1 VIARYHRLAG
11 DDVFFLMG
19 NDEHSQNVAKAARE
33 AGIDPTAY
41 CDELEGEF
49 LKAWAALDVSFDDFI
64 RTTRPSHKATVR
76 DLLDRMNAKGDLYK
90 DKYEGWYCVG
100 CEAFI
105 PEKDLVDGECANHG
119 KKPDWIEEENWFFRL
134 SNYAEALKSHYAAHP
149 EFVRPEKY
157 RNEMLALLDDGL
169 TDVSASR
176 QGTDWG
182 VQFPFDESVVTYVW
196 FDALPNYLS
205 GVGFGSDP
213 EQYARFWPADVH
225 VIGKDIT
232 RFHCLLWPAM
242 LMSADIDL
250 PKTVNV
256 HGFITMDGKKLSKS
270 LGTIIDPIE
279 EAADWGADPIR
290 YFLMREMSWGRD
302 GDYSRKR
309 LGERY
314 QHDLGNDLGNLL
326 NRVLNMA
333 SKYVGGRVTPPAEP
347 DYENPLLA
355 TTERAREKYVNAM
368 EDLDPQGAIL
378 AVWEIV
384 TRANGY
390 VDETKPWAL
399 VKEEGGA
406 AQVAAVLHDLVEA
419 LRHIVVYLYPVMPG
433 RMAAAYEQLGLGDI
447 ATVTLADLEEFAFP
461 GGVTLS
467 KGEPLFP
474 RRD

>member
-33 AGIDPTAY
+33 EGLDPLAF
-41 CDELEGEF
+41 CDRMEPLFRE
-49 LKAWAALDVSFDDFI
+49 AWAALDLTFDDFI
-64 RTTRPSHKATVR
+64 RTTEPRHVETVKN
-76 DLLDRMNAKGDLYK
+76 LLDRFHAKGDLYK

-105 PEKDLVDGECANHG
+105 LEKDLVDGECANHRR
-119 KKPDWIEEENWFFRL
+119 KPDWITEENYFFRL
-134 SNYAEALKSHYAAHP
+134 GNYTEILKEHYAKHP
-149 EFVRPEKY
+149 EFVTPAGH
-157 RNEMLALLDDGL
+157 RNQMLAFLEDGL
-169 TDVSASR
+169 IDVSVSR
-176 QGTDWG
+176 QGADWG
-182 VQFPFDESVVTYVW
+182 VHFPFDESAATYVW
-196 FDALPNYLS
+196 FDALMNYLT
-205 GVGFGSDP
+205 GVGFSDDA
-213 EQYARFWPADVH
+213 EMFDRYWPADVH

-232 RFHCLLWPAM
+232 RFHCLIWPAM
-242 LMSADIDL
+242 LISAGIPL
-250 PKTVNV
+250 PKRISV
-256 HGFITMDGKKLSKS
+256 HGFISVDGQKLSKS

-290 YFLMREMSWGRD
+290 YFLMRETSWGKD

-333 SKYVGGRVTPPAEP
+333 SRYLDGPVTAPGEV
-347 DYENPLLA
+347 DYENSLLA
-355 TTERAREKYVNAM
+355 ATERAREDYINAM
-368 EDLDPQGAIL
+368 EAFDPQGAIL
-378 AVWEIV
+378 AVWKIV
-384 TRANGY
+384 ARANGY

-399 VKEEGGA
+399 AKEEGGGA
-406 AQVAAVLHDLVEA
+406 KVADVLYYLVES

-447 ATVTLADLEEFAFP
+447 KAVTLADLEDFAFP
-461 GGVTLS
+461 GGVTLT

>member
-19 NDEHSQNVAKAARE
+19 NDEHSQNVAKAARKK
-33 AGIDPTAY
+33 GLDPQAY
-41 CDELEGEF
+41 CDDLEADF
-49 LKAWAALDVSFDDFI
+49 RDAWAALDIAFDDFI
-64 RTTRPSHKATVR
+64 RTTRPNHKATVR
-76 DLLDRMNAKGDLYK
+76 ELLDRFNAKGDLYK

-105 PEKDLVDGECANHG
+105 PEKDLVDGQCANHR
-119 KKPDWIEEENWFFRL
+119 KKPDWIFEENYFFRL
-134 SNYAEALKSHYAAHP
+134 SNYAEALKAHYAAHP
-149 EFVRPEKY
+149 EFVQPESY
-157 RNEMLALLDDGL
+157 RNEMLSLLDEGL
-169 TDVSASR
+169 MDVSASR
-176 QGTDWG
+176 QFSDWG
-182 VQFPFDESVVTYVW
+182 VAFPFDDSVVTYVW

-205 GVGFGSDP
+205 GVGFSDDG
-213 EQYARFWPADVH
+213 EMLARYWPADVH

-242 LMSADIDL
+242 LMSAGIPL

-256 HGFITMDGKKLSKS
+256 HGFISVDGQKLSKS

-279 EAADWGADPIR
+279 AAADWGADPIR
-290 YFLMREMSWGRD
+290 YFLMREMSWGKD
-302 GDYSRKR
+302 GDYSLKR

-326 NRVLNMA
+326 NRVLNMT
-333 SKYVGGRVTPPAEP
+333 SRYVGGQVSAPEKT
-347 DYENPLLA
+347 DLENPLLA
-355 TTERAREKYVNAM
+355 VTERAREKYINAM
-368 EDLDPQGAIL
+368 ESLDPQGAIL
-378 AVWEIV
+378 AVWKIV

-399 VKEEGGA
+399 AKEEGGESA
-406 AQVAAVLHDLVEA
+406 VADVLYYLVES

-447 ATVTLADLEEFAFP
+447 ATVTLTDLEDFAFP
-461 GGVTLS
+461 EGVTLS